1 MNSKFFIKYF
11 LAIVV
16 VFVIHISTLYFLKKP
31 IFDNLIILSYV
42 VNFLLAII
50 VLVIVEKTMN
60 SKSAQSGFVF
70 MAGSALKFLVFFL
83 VFYPTYKADGEMK
96 TIEFTT
102 FFIPYAICLI
112 IDVLHLSKQLNN
124 QTS

>member
-1 MNSKFFIKYF
+1 MNIKFFIKYF
-11 LAIVV
+11 LAIVS

-83 VFYPTYKADGEMK
+83 VFYPTYKEDGAMK

-102 FFIPYAICLI
+102 FFIPYALCLI
-112 IDVLHLSKQLNN
+112 IDVFYLSKQLNN